1 MVVKI
6 MINNTY
12 TSTASKIRTKTTSI
26 LTEKYPT
33 NGVNQ
38 WSIPILNSQPT
49 MGFSRGDELVK
60 LIGDPPIYLDYSS
73 VSGGTL

>member
-1 MVVKI
+1 M
-6 MINNTY
+6 NTNVNENR
-12 TSTASKIRTKTTSI
+12 SIKLRTKTSI
-26 LTEKYPT
+26 LTGKYP

>member
-1 MVVKI
+1 VVVEI

-12 TSTASKIRTKTTSI
+12 TSTGSKIITKTTSI
-26 LTEKYPT
+26 LTEKYPK

-49 MGFSRGDELVK
+49 MGFSRVDGLGK
-60 LIGDPPIYLDYSS
+60 PIGDPPIHLDSSS
-73 VSGGTL
+73 VSEGTL